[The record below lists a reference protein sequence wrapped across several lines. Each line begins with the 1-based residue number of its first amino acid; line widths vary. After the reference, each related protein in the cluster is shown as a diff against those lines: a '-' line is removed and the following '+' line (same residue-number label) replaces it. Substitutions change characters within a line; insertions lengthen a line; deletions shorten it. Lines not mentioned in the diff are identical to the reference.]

1 MAQMVPCSSS
11 DYGLGDDVHYDSQ
24 VPSPTLSYTTSYW
37 CESNR
42 SPALYHAHSPPP
54 PAPVQQQQHQQSLLS
69 LCFDSSAAS
78 LEELLN
84 EYSYYDVTKEPLKEQ
99 LKKQPALPVAAAAP
113 AAASATEEHVLLRQC
128 LQHTPSDLDLVD
140 QLGSAIVFPDLNTFS
155 GFTMKSEKV
164 NDCYWSSS
172 DGSSSSAASGGS
184 SSSSAGLASVLNL
197 VMEQINEEIRS
208 TCQILGLSPSKLT
221 ISSRIQ
227 IRFVKRV
234 EVFAFILNWRQ
245 VCGSVGLISL
255 ILPSFFFFVF
265 FFVKSVPL
273 RTLSL
278 TSCFIVFIP
287 RFQTRNQNKNTRTK
301 KTKLSFV
308 GRWRFWPRSQ
318 VASGHQFHIMPRLL
332 LFKIL
337 HIYIYIYKG
346 KKI

>member
-1 MAQMVPCSSS
+1 MVPCSSS

-54 PAPVQQQQHQQSLLS
+54 PAP
-69 LCFDSSAAS
+69 
-78 LEELLN
+78 
-84 EYSYYDVTKEPLKEQ
+84 
-99 LKKQPALPVAAAAP
+99 

-164 NDCYWSSS
+164 DDCYWSSN

-255 ILPSFFFFVF
+255 ILPPFFFRF
-265 FFVKSVPL
+265 FL
-273 RTLSL
+273 L
-278 TSCFIVFIP
+278 
-287 RFQTRNQNKNTRTK
+287 N
-301 KTKLSFV
+301 
-308 GRWRFWPRSQ
+308 
-318 VASGHQFHIMPRLL
+318 QFHCAL
-332 LFKIL
+332 
-337 HIYIYIYKG
+337 
-346 KKI
+346 

>member
-99 LKKQPALPVAAAAP
+99 LKKQPAPPVAAAAP

-164 NDCYWSSS
+164 DDCYWSSN

-255 ILPSFFFFVF
+255 ILPPFFFRF
-265 FFVKSVPL
+265 FF
-273 RTLSL
+273 
-278 TSCFIVFIP
+278 C
-287 RFQTRNQNKNTRTK
+287 
-301 KTKLSFV
+301 
-308 GRWRFWPRSQ
+308 
-318 VASGHQFHIMPRLL
+318 
-332 LFKIL
+332 
-337 HIYIYIYKG
+337 
-346 KKI
+346 